1 MHSNIIVQQEI
12 SPLNNGI
19 SFWNNKNSTMA
30 FKEVPVAKSW
40 PPSIRQK
47 ECIKCVCCDMY
58 GTETYIIMLWRQLH
72 YTSVI
77 CVIWYNIFTVFQ
89 NYWGVRHWLAKTV
102 NSAFKFEVN
111 VCGIYKLSTWILI
124 HFLSI
129 FIIWI
134 LIHMPLK
141 KFLHI
146 FTWPTLMIAINFR
159 WATPSTVLKNSDP
172 PPIFPSPPPFYF
184 MTGP

>member
-1 MHSNIIVQQEI
+1 VTCTVQKHI
-12 SPLNNGI
+12 LLCYDDN
-19 SFWNNKNSTMA
+19 
-30 FKEVPVAKSW
+30 
-40 PPSIRQK
+40 
-47 ECIKCVCCDMY
+47 
-58 GTETYIIMLWRQLH
+58 YIIRVWFVLFG
-72 YTSVI
+72 T
-77 CVIWYNIFTVFQ
+77 IFLQSFKII
-89 NYWGVRHWLAKTV
+89 GVSANWLAKTV

-111 VCGIYKLSTWILI
+111 VCGIYKFSTWILI
-124 HFLSI
+124 HFLST
-129 FIIWI
+129 FITWI

-184 MTGP
+184 MTGPSLKWQ